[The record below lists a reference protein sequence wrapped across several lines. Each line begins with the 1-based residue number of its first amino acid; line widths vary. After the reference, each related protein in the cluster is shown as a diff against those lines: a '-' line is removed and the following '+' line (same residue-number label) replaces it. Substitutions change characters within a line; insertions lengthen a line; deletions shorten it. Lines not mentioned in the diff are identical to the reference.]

1 MKNQNTQ
8 NRSCRIIVAA
18 LSTAALL
25 CACSQSQM
33 PQMVGE
39 YAVQVA
45 APTNRDISEKYSAT
59 IRGRQDIDV
68 MPQVSGKLTEL
79 RVVEGQDVRQ
89 GQILF
94 VIDQVPYRAALTTAE
109 ANVES
114 AEANLATAKLTYESK
129 QQLYEKKVISSY
141 DLSTAENAYL
151 SAKAV
156 LAQANAQRVNAANNL
171 SYTEVKS
178 PSDGVVGTLPYRIG
192 ALVGPSGMQQPLTTV
207 SDNSSM
213 YIYFSLTEKQLLAL
227 IKQYGS
233 KKGIIEMLPDIEL
246 QLSDKSIYKHK
257 GRVETISGVV
267 DRMTGTVSLRA
278 VFPNPDGVLF
288 SGTSGNVVITS
299 SRQDVMVIPQT
310 ATFEVQDQ
318 VYVYKLQDGRASSA
332 PVRVTRV
339 NGGQEYIVEE
349 GIAAG
354 DSIIV
359 EGAGMLKEGTQVR
372 AKIEAI

>member
-1 MKNQNTQ
+1 M
-8 NRSCRIIVAA
+8 A
-18 LSTAALL
+18 LSAAMLTI
-25 CACSQSQM
+25 ACQQQQM
-33 PQMVGE
+33 QQMTGE

-45 APTNRDISEKYSAT
+45 SPTNRDISEKYSAT

-79 RVVEGQDVRQ
+79 RVVEGQEVRQ

-114 AEANLATAKLTYESK
+114 AEANLATAKLTFESK

-213 YIYFSLTEKQLLAL
+213 YVYFSLTEKQLLAL
-227 IKQYGS
+227 IKQYGT
-233 KKGIIEMLPDIEL
+233 KKDIIKMLPDIEL
-246 QLSDKSIYKHK
+246 QLSDKSVYAHK

-288 SGTSGNVVITS
+288 SGTSGNVLITNA
-299 SRQDVMVIPQT
+299 RRDVMVIPQT

-318 VYVYKLQDGRASSA
+318 VYVYKLQNGCASSS
-332 PVRVTRV
+332 PVKVSRVD
-339 NGGQEYIVEE
+339 GGQEYIVED

-359 EGAGMLKEGTQVR
+359 EGAGMLKEGTPVR
-372 AKIEAI
+372 AKQEAI

>member
-1 MKNQNTQ
+1 MKIRNTQ
-8 NRSCRIIVAA
+8 FRRRLTVVAT
-18 LSTAALL
+18 LSAAMLTI
-25 CACSQSQM
+25 ACQQQPM
-33 PQMVGE
+33 QQAAGE
-39 YAVQVA
+39 YAVQIA
-45 APTNRDISEKYSAT
+45 RPASRDISEKYSAT

-68 MPQVSGKLTEL
+68 MPQVSGKLVEL
-79 RVVEGQDVRQ
+79 RVVEGQEVRQ

-114 AEANLATAKLTYESK
+114 AEANLATAKLTFESK

-151 SAKAV
+151 SVKAV

-213 YIYFSLTEKQLLAL
+213 YVYFSLTEKQLLAL
-227 IKQYGS
+227 IKQYGT
-233 KKGIIEMLPDIEL
+233 KKDIIKMLPDIEL
-246 QLSDKSIYKHK
+246 QLSDKSVYEHK

-288 SGTSGNVVITS
+288 SGTSGNVLITNE
-299 SRQDVMVIPQT
+299 RRDVMVIPQT

-318 VYVYKLQDGRASSA
+318 VYVYKLQQGHAASS
-332 PVRVTRV
+332 PVKVTRV
-339 NGGQEYIVEE
+339 DGGQEYIVED

-354 DSIIV
+354 DTIIV
-359 EGAGMLKEGTQVR
+359 EGVGMLREGSPVS
-372 AKIEAI
+372 AKQEAI